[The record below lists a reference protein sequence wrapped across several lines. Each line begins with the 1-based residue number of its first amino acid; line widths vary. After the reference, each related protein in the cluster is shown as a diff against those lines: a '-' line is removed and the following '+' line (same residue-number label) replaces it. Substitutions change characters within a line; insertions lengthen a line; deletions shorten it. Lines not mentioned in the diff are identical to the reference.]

1 MAKKKKSSSGSSIT
15 LNKVSFW
22 TLTVTAILYL
32 VALILGFFEISLVI
46 ISALKAV
53 AAAVAICIVAVNAW
67 RYVKGKNVV
76 WKILYFVVLLVALV
90 GIVLPLVL

>member
-1 MAKKKKSSSGSSIT
+1 MAKKKKSSSGTSIT

-32 VALILGFFEISLVI
+32 VALILGFFDISLVI
-46 ISALKAV
+46 VSALKAV

-76 WKILYFVVLLVALV
+76 WKILYFVVLLVVLV

>member
-1 MAKKKKSSSGSSIT
+1 MAKKKKSSSSTSIT

-32 VALILGFFEISLVI
+32 VALILGFFDINLVI
-46 ISALKAV
+46 VSALKAV

-76 WKILYFVVLLVALV
+76 WKILYFVVLLVVLA

>member
-1 MAKKKKSSSGSSIT
+1 MAKKKKSSSGTSIT

-76 WKILYFVVLLVALV
+76 WKILYFVVLLVVLV

>member
-1 MAKKKKSSSGSSIT
+1 MAKKKKSSLGTSIT

-76 WKILYFVVLLVALV
+76 WKILYFVVLLVVLV

>member
-1 MAKKKKSSSGSSIT
+1 MAKKKKSSSGTSIT

-22 TLTVTAILYL
+22 TLTVTAILYV
-32 VALILGFFEISLVI
+32 VALILGQLGINLVI
-46 ISALKAV
+46 VSALEAV

-76 WKILYFVVLLVALV
+76 WKILYVVVLLVVLA

>member
-1 MAKKKKSSSGSSIT
+1 MAKKKKSSSGTSIT

-32 VALILGFFEISLVI
+32 VALILGFFEINLVI

-76 WKILYFVVLLVALV
+76 WKILYFVVLLVVLV

>member
-1 MAKKKKSSSGSSIT
+1 MAKKKKSSSGTSIT

-32 VALILGFFEISLVI
+32 VALILGFFDINLVI
-46 ISALKAV
+46 VSALKAV

-76 WKILYFVVLLVALV
+76 WKILYFVVLLVVLA

>member
-1 MAKKKKSSSGSSIT
+1 MAKKKKSSSGTSIT

-67 RYVKGKNVV
+67 RYVKGKSVV
-76 WKILYFVVLLVALV
+76 WKILYFVVLLVVLA